1 MWAESGHVPC
11 EGEARLIPGGGNTMH
26 MTRTSAC
33 LLGAAL
39 AVALAGCGP
48 EENTAAS
55 ASASASGS
63 PAASPTV
70 AAPSA
75 PVSAGASTPAGA
87 AKPTSAGTAKALP
100 NLVGQGLQSAQ
111 DAAQAAGFYNLASS
125 DALGRDRMQ
134 IDDRN
139 WKVCFQS
146 PAAGQADSSAKVTF
160 SAVKLDETCPA
171 SPQNPG
177 VAGVAPGG
185 TVPNVVGKSANVAV
199 AAFPSNASI
208 RTKDASGSD
217 RMVLVASNW
226 QVCTQDPAAG
236 ATFSGQPVTLGVVK
250 FGESCPRG

>member
-1 MWAESGHVPC
+1 
-11 EGEARLIPGGGNTMH
+11 MH
-26 MTRTSAC
+26 MTRASAC
-33 LLGAAL
+33 LLTAAL
-39 AVALAGCGP
+39 AVALASCGP
-48 EENTAAS
+48 EKNNAAGS
-55 ASASASGS
+55 SGDPASGS

-75 PVSAGASTPAGA
+75 PASAGASTPAGA
-87 AKPTSAGTAKALP
+87 AKPTSVGTGKTLP

-111 DAAQAAGFYNLASS
+111 DAAQAAGFHNLASS

-134 IDDRN
+134 VDDRN

-146 PAAGQADSSAKVTF
+146 PAAGQADSAAKVTF

-199 AAFPSNASI
+199 AAFPRNASI
-208 RTKDASGSD
+208 RTKDVSGSG
-217 RMVLVASNW
+217 RAVLMASNW

-236 ATFSGQPVTLGVVK
+236 ATYSGQPVILGVVK
-250 FGESCPRG
+250 FGESCPRS